1 MEDLVENGKVNLSV
15 KGMTCNH
22 CASTVNGIIQ
32 QEGGKEI
39 HVDYLMGEASF
50 DLNNPQKMERILKRL
65 GDAGYESK
73 AEQEQSENTQTGL
86 SSIEKKFLFTLP
98 FSLVLMAHMVVPHD
112 WWLNNIWVQFALC
125 LPVFGMGLFHF
136 GKSTWEGIKSK
147 TINMDLLIL
156 LGSSSAFFYSFYGAI
171 FHGDSPNIHNF
182 LFFETTSTII
192 SLVLLG
198 YVIEHRA
205 VQKTTTVLR
214 ELFKSKPEKAKK
226 LVKNGLNQDLIV
238 VKASD
243 LAADDIVLI
252 NAGDRVPADGVII
265 HGEVQLDE
273 AMLTGESE
281 AIFKKKGDHVF
292 SGSIMV
298 EGSCTVKV
306 EKTGSEST
314 IGQII
319 DLIKQSRADKPAV
332 QKMADKISSVFVP
345 AIIGIAA
352 LTFIINYFFAEAG
365 ISEAIIRSVA
375 VLVIAC
381 PCAMGLATPTAVSVG
396 LGLAGKIGII
406 IKKASSFEEL
416 NAVQQ
421 FIFDKTGTLTE
432 GKLKLVL
439 NELSEGTDQE
449 EVWKILKALEERS
462 SHPIAQAVLNV
473 TEHLSAANL
482 DQIEEVKGKGM
493 QANYNGKVIKFG
505 TSAFTGQSNA
515 NADLYL
521 MQGNVL
527 IANFSVSDQLK
538 PEAKASISF
547 IQKLEKS
554 ISILSGDNQK
564 KTESV
569 AKELA
574 IKDFHAHKLPNE
586 KLEFIQKAK
595 DKNLVAMIGDGI
607 NDSPSLAAAHVGIS
621 MGTAN
626 ALAAESAKIVILGS
640 SLKQVVM
647 LLKISKNVVKTIK
660 QNLFWAFAYNL
671 VAIPLAAMG
680 YLDPMVAALSMAF
693 SDVIVIGNSLRLR
706 LILPKKIH

>member
-1 MEDLVENGKVNLSV
+1 
-15 KGMTCNH
+15 
-22 CASTVNGIIQ
+22 
-32 QEGGKEI
+32 
-39 HVDYLMGEASF
+39 
-50 DLNNPQKMERILKRL
+50 
-65 GDAGYESK
+65 
-73 AEQEQSENTQTGL
+73 
-86 SSIEKKFLFTLP
+86 
-98 FSLVLMAHMVVPHD
+98 
-112 WWLNNIWVQFALC
+112 
-125 LPVFGMGLFHF
+125 
-136 GKSTWEGIKSK
+136 
-147 TINMDLLIL
+147 
-156 LGSSSAFFYSFYGAI
+156 
-171 FHGDSPNIHNF
+171 
-182 LFFETTSTII
+182 
-192 SLVLLG
+192 
-198 YVIEHRA
+198 
-205 VQKTTTVLR
+205 
-214 ELFKSKPEKAKK
+214 
-226 LVKNGLNQDLIV
+226 
-238 VKASD
+238 
-243 LAADDIVLI
+243 
-252 NAGDRVPADGVII
+252 
-265 HGEVQLDE
+265 
-273 AMLTGESE
+273 MLTCESE
-281 AIFKKKGDHVF
+281 AIFKKKGDQVF
-292 SGSIMV
+292 SGSILV

-332 QKMADKISSVFVP
+332 QKLADKISSVFVP

-352 LTFIINYFFAEAG
+352 LTFIINYFFAEAE
-365 ISEAIIRSVA
+365 ISEAILRSVA

-473 TEHLSAANL
+473 TEHLSVADL

-493 QANYNGKVIKFG
+493 QANYNGKVVKFG
-505 TSAFTGQSNA
+505 TAAFTGKNKP

-521 MQGNVL
+521 TQGDAL
-527 IANFSVSDQLK
+527 MANFSVSDQLK
-538 PEAKASISF
+538 PEAKSSISF
-547 IQKLEKS
+547 IQKLGKS

-569 AKELA
+569 ANELNV
-574 IKDFHAHKLPNE
+574 KDFHAHKLPNE

-595 DKNLVAMIGDGI
+595 NKNIVAMIGDGI

-640 SLKQVVM
+640 SIKQVVM

-706 LILPKKIH
+706 LILPKKIR